1 MAKKNSRPKPRKSRS
16 YTKKIKKSGKRNIPL
31 LGTAIEAGGILLGA
45 STALNG
51 NVLDGLLEAAGG
63 VVVGAVVDKIGK
75 KTGLGKMKMSVSR
88 KHTVSVI

>member
-1 MAKKNSRPKPRKSRS
+1 MKRMKHRAGKK
-16 YTKKIKKSGKRNIPL
+16 NIPL

-45 STALNG
+45 SEALNG
-51 NVLDGLLEAAGG
+51 NLTDGLIIAGVG
-63 VVVGAVVDKIGK
+63 VVGGAIIDKVGK